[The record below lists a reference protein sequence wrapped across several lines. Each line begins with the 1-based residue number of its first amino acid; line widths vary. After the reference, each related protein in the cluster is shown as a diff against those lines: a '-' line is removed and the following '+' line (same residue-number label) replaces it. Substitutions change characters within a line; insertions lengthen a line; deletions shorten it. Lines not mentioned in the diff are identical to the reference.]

1 MSAERGLYTRSVTAL
16 PDVVGDSGSGG
27 VRGAVPAPGTGDAA
41 ANKYLKAD
49 GTWDTPSGAAGA
61 SAAEPFVTIGNTA
74 GLSAERALTAGTG
87 ITVTDGGGNSTA
99 TISVDAEL
107 AAIAGLTSAADK
119 LPYFT
124 GSGTASVADFTSA
137 GRALVDDANAS
148 AQRTTLG
155 LAIGSDVQAYDA
167 ELAAIAGLTSAAD
180 KVPYF
185 TGSGTASVADFTS
198 AGRALVD
205 DANASAQR
213 TTLGLA
219 IGSDVQAYDAE
230 LAAVAGLTS
239 AADKVP
245 YFTGSGTASVAD
257 FTSAGRALVDDAN
270 ASAQRT
276 TLGLAI
282 GSDVQAYDAGLA
294 DVAGLAVTDSNFIVG
309 DGANWVAESGATA
322 RTSLGL
328 AIGTDVQAY
337 DADALKADTADI
349 LTAGFAGTDVDLGT
363 NTTGTETLDY
373 ATGNFQMAVNGGAH
387 TLAPQG
393 TTSTIVVQYTND
405 GNAGTLTTSGYT
417 IVTGDDLTT
426 DDGDDFMLY
435 STVVNSLKHLHVV
448 ALQ

>member
-219 IGSDVQAYDAE
+219 IGSDVQAYDA
-230 LAAVAGLTS
+230 
-239 AADKVP
+239 
-245 YFTGSGTASVAD
+245 
-257 FTSAGRALVDDAN
+257 
-270 ASAQRT
+270 
-276 TLGLAI
+276 
-282 GSDVQAYDAGLA
+282 GLA

>member
-1 MSAERGLYTRSVTAL
+1 MTLT
-16 PDVVGDSGSGG
+16 VG
-27 VRGAVPAPGTGDAA
+27 
-41 ANKYLKAD
+41 
-49 GTWDTPSGAAGA
+49 
-61 SAAEPFVTIGNTA
+61 
-74 GLSAERALTAGTG
+74 AGTG
-87 ITVTDGGGNSTA
+87 ITVNTSDIQVATTYAGGTSIASVGTVTAGTWEGTDVGTAHGG
-99 TISVDAEL
+99 
-107 AAIAGLTSAADK
+107 
-119 LPYFT
+119 T
-124 GSGTASVADFTSA
+124 GSSTTSGA
-137 GRALVDDANAS
+137 
-148 AQRTTLG
+148 RTNLG
-155 LAIGSDVQAYDA
+155 V
-167 ELAAIAGLTSAAD
+167 
-180 KVPYF
+180 
-185 TGSGTASVADFTS
+185 
-198 AGRALVD
+198 
-205 DANASAQR
+205 
-213 TTLGLA
+213 
-219 IGSDVQAYDAE
+219 
-230 LAAVAGLTS
+230 
-239 AADKVP
+239 
-245 YFTGSGTASVAD
+245 
-257 FTSAGRALVDDAN
+257 
-270 ASAQRT
+270 
-276 TLGLAI
+276 AI

-448 ALQ
+448 ADRKSVV

>member
-119 LPYFT
+119 L
-124 GSGTASVADFTSA
+124 
-137 GRALVDDANAS
+137 
-148 AQRTTLG
+148 
-155 LAIGSDVQAYDA
+155 
-167 ELAAIAGLTSAAD
+167 
-180 KVPYF
+180 
-185 TGSGTASVADFTS
+185 
-198 AGRALVD
+198 
-205 DANASAQR
+205 
-213 TTLGLA
+213 
-219 IGSDVQAYDAE
+219 
-230 LAAVAGLTS
+230 
-239 AADKVP
+239 P

>member
-167 ELAAIAGLTSAAD
+167 
-180 KVPYF
+180 
-185 TGSGTASVADFTS
+185 
-198 AGRALVD
+198 
-205 DANASAQR
+205 
-213 TTLGLA
+213 
-219 IGSDVQAYDAE
+219 
-230 LAAVAGLTS
+230 
-239 AADKVP
+239 
-245 YFTGSGTASVAD
+245 
-257 FTSAGRALVDDAN
+257 
-270 ASAQRT
+270 
-276 TLGLAI
+276 
-282 GSDVQAYDAGLA
+282 GLA
-294 DVAGLAVTDSNFIVG
+294 DVAGLAVTNGNFIVG

-328 AIGTDVQAY
+328 GTAAVEAVDSGTWLATAAIADDAVTAPKLATPYECHDITHTSDTALATQAGGGTQIGSTLSSLTIPTSGIIRLTIITAEFDETEGSATARAGVAIDVAATKVWGTSDTSAGAIAYRPYIQASASATSVLVNRNYDAQGGNTVTIGTWDIVDAGFPTGSRDVQLY
-337 DADALKADTADI
+337 FGDN
-349 LTAGFAGTDVDLGT
+349 VDGQT
-363 NTTGTETLDY
+363 GEITITGTT
-373 ATGNFQMAVNGGAH
+373 H
-387 TLAPQG
+387 TFRAM
-393 TTSTIVVQYTND
+393 IEII
-405 GNAGTLTTSGYT
+405 GYT
-417 IVTGDDLTT
+417 
-426 DDGDDFMLY
+426 
-435 STVVNSLKHLHVV
+435 
-448 ALQ
+448 